1 MQEKTTEHKQMP
13 LNKSLRDEEKERI
26 NAILKKLVELLYV
39 PDFGKGEIDEEL
51 KSFGLTTDI
60 LLSLS
65 GTELI
70 THLGKLN
77 FDWESLEQ
85 FADYLVLL
93 SDKMVSEKSNLIE
106 KALLIYNYIQ
116 SESKVFSFGIYSKID
131 LAKSKIFG

>member
-1 MQEKTTEHKQMP
+1 MP

-39 PDFGKGEIDEEL
+39 PDFGKKEIDEAL
-51 KSFGLTTDI
+51 KSLGLTTEI

-65 GTELI
+65 RTELI
-70 THLGKLN
+70 QHLDKLN

-93 SDKMVSEKSNLIE
+93 SEKIASEKVNLTE
-106 KALLIYNYIQ
+106 KALFIYNYIQ
-116 SESKVFSFGIYSKID
+116 SESKVFSFGIFGKI
-131 LAKSKIFG
+131 AATKA

>member
-1 MQEKTTEHKQMP
+1 MP

-39 PDFGKGEIDEEL
+39 PNFGKAEIDEEL
-51 KSFGLTTDI
+51 KSLGLTTEV
-60 LLSLS
+60 LLNSS

-70 THLGKLN
+70 EHLGKLN
-77 FDWESLEQ
+77 FDWENTEK

-116 SESKVFSFGIYSKID
+116 SESKTFSFE
-131 LAKSKIFG
+131 IFGKIANTKAKL

>member
-1 MQEKTTEHKQMP
+1 MP

-39 PDFGKGEIDEEL
+39 PNFGKAEIDEEL
-51 KSFGLTTDI
+51 KSFGLTTEV
-60 LLSLS
+60 LLNSS

-70 THLGKLN
+70 EHLGKLN
-77 FDWESLEQ
+77 FDWENTEK

-93 SDKMVSEKSNLIE
+93 SDKIVFDKQNLIE

-116 SESKVFSFGIYSKID
+116 SESKTFSFE
-131 LAKSKIFG
+131 IFGKIGAAKGKL

>member
-1 MQEKTTEHKQMP
+1 MP

-39 PDFGKGEIDEEL
+39 LNFGKAEIDEEL
-51 KSFGLTTDI
+51 KSLGLTTEV
-60 LLSLS
+60 LLNSS

-70 THLGKLN
+70 EHLGKLN
-77 FDWESLEQ
+77 FDWENTEK

-93 SDKMVSEKSNLIE
+93 SDKMVSEKQNLIE

-116 SESKVFSFGIYSKID
+116 SESKTFSFD
-131 LAKSKIFG
+131 IFGKIGVAKGKL

>member
-1 MQEKTTEHKQMP
+1 MP

-39 PDFGKGEIDEEL
+39 PDFGKKEIDEAL
-51 KSFGLTTDI
+51 KSLGLTTEI
-60 LLSLS
+60 LLSSS

-70 THLGKLN
+70 QHLDKLN

-93 SDKMVSEKSNLIE
+93 SDQMVSEKSNLIE
-106 KALLIYNYIQ
+106 KAVLIYDYIQ
-116 SESKVFSFGIYSKID
+116 IESKVFSFGIFGKIGV
-131 LAKSKIFG
+131 AKGKL

>member
-1 MQEKTTEHKQMP
+1 MP

-26 NAILKKLVELLYV
+26 NSILKKLVELLYV
-39 PDFGKGEIDEEL
+39 PDFGKGELDEEL
-51 KSFGLTTDI
+51 KSLALTIDV

-77 FDWESLEQ
+77 FDYESLEQ
-85 FADYLVLL
+85 FGDYLVLL
-93 SDKMVSEKSNLIE
+93 SDKMVAEKSNLIE

-116 SESKVFSFGIYSKID
+116 SESKVFSVG
-131 LAKSKIFG
+131 IFGKIGVAKGKL

>member
-1 MQEKTTEHKQMP
+1 MP

-39 PDFGKGEIDEEL
+39 PDFGKKEIDEAL
-51 KSFGLTTDI
+51 KSLGLTTEI

-70 THLGKLN
+70 QHLNKLN

-93 SDKMVSEKSNLIE
+93 SDQMVSEKSNLIE
-106 KALLIYNYIQ
+106 KAVLIYDYIQ
-116 SESKVFSFGIYSKID
+116 IESKVFSFGIFGKIGV
-131 LAKSKIFG
+131 AKGKL

>member
-1 MQEKTTEHKQMP
+1 MP

-39 PDFGKGEIDEEL
+39 PNFGKAEIDEEL
-51 KSFGLTTDI
+51 KSLGLTTEV
-60 LLSLS
+60 LFNSS
-65 GTELI
+65 GTQLI
-70 THLGKLN
+70 DHLGKLN
-77 FDWESLEQ
+77 FDWENTEK

-116 SESKVFSFGIYSKID
+116 SESKTFSFEIFGKIG
-131 LAKSKIFG
+131 LAKGKV

>member
-1 MQEKTTEHKQMP
+1 MP

-39 PDFGKGEIDEEL
+39 PDFGKKEIDEAL
-51 KSFGLTTDI
+51 KSLGLTTEI
-60 LLSLS
+60 LLSSS

-70 THLGKLN
+70 QHLGKLN

-93 SDKMVSEKSNLIE
+93 SEKTASEKVNLTE
-106 KALLIYNYIQ
+106 KALFVYNYIQ
-116 SESKVFSFGIYSKID
+116 SESKVFSFGIFGKI
-131 LAKSKIFG
+131 AATKA

>member
-1 MQEKTTEHKQMP
+1 MP

-39 PDFGKGEIDEEL
+39 PDFGKKEIDEAL
-51 KSFGLTTDI
+51 KSLGLTTEI
-60 LLSLS
+60 LLSSS

-70 THLGKLN
+70 QHLDKLN

-93 SDKMVSEKSNLIE
+93 GEKIASEKVNLTE
-106 KALLIYNYIQ
+106 KALFVYNYIQ
-116 SESKVFSFGIYSKID
+116 SESKVFSFGIFNKIGF
-131 LAKSKIFG
+131 LKGNI

>member
-1 MQEKTTEHKQMP
+1 MP

-39 PDFGKGEIDEEL
+39 PDFGKKEIDEAL
-51 KSFGLTTDI
+51 KSLGLTTEI
-60 LLSLS
+60 LLSSS

-70 THLGKLN
+70 QHLGKLN

-93 SDKMVSEKSNLIE
+93 SEKTASEKVNLTE
-106 KALLIYNYIQ
+106 KALFIYNYIQ
-116 SESKVFSFGIYSKID
+116 SESKVFSFGIFGKI
-131 LAKSKIFG
+131 AATKA

>member
-1 MQEKTTEHKQMP
+1 MP

-39 PDFGKGEIDEEL
+39 PNFGKAEIDEEL
-51 KSFGLTTDI
+51 KSFGLTTEV
-60 LLSLS
+60 LLNSS

-70 THLGKLN
+70 EHLGKLN
-77 FDWESLEQ
+77 FDWENTEK

-93 SDKMVSEKSNLIE
+93 SDKMVSQKVNLIE

-116 SESKVFSFGIYSKID
+116 SESKTFSFEIFGKIG
-131 LAKSKIFG
+131 LAKGKL

>member
-1 MQEKTTEHKQMP
+1 MP

-26 NAILKKLVELLYV
+26 NSILKKLVELLYV
-39 PDFGKGEIDEEL
+39 PDFGKVELDEEL
-51 KSFGLTTDI
+51 KSLALTIDV

-77 FDWESLEQ
+77 FDYESLEQ

-93 SDKMVSEKSNLIE
+93 SDKMVAEKSNLIE

-116 SESKVFSFGIYSKID
+116 SESKVFSVG
-131 LAKSKIFG
+131 IFGKIGVAKGKL

>member
-1 MQEKTTEHKQMP
+1 MP

-39 PDFGKGEIDEEL
+39 PDFGKKEIDEAL
-51 KSFGLTTDI
+51 KSLGLTTEI
-60 LLSLS
+60 LLSSS

-70 THLGKLN
+70 QHLDKLN

-93 SDKMVSEKSNLIE
+93 SEKIASEKINLTE
-106 KALLIYNYIQ
+106 KALFIYNYIQ
-116 SESKVFSFGIYSKID
+116 NESKVFSFGIFGKI
-131 LAKSKIFG
+131 AATKA

>member
-1 MQEKTTEHKQMP
+1 MP

-39 PDFGKGEIDEEL
+39 PNFGKLEIDEAL
-51 KSFGLTTDI
+51 KSLGLTTEI
-60 LLSLS
+60 LLSSS

-70 THLGKLN
+70 QHLDKLN

-93 SDKMVSEKSNLIE
+93 SEKMASEKSNLIE
-106 KALLIYNYIQ
+106 KTVLIYDYIQ
-116 SESKVFSFGIYSKID
+116 IESKVFSFGIFGKIGV
-131 LAKSKIFG
+131 AKGKL

>member
-1 MQEKTTEHKQMP
+1 MP

-39 PDFGKGEIDEEL
+39 PNFGKLEIDEAL
-51 KSFGLTTDI
+51 KSLGLTTEI
-60 LLSLS
+60 LLSSS

-70 THLGKLN
+70 QHLDKLN

-93 SDKMVSEKSNLIE
+93 SEKIASEKVNLTE
-106 KALLIYNYIQ
+106 KALFIYNYIQ
-116 SESKVFSFGIYSKID
+116 SESKVFSFGIFGKI
-131 LAKSKIFG
+131 AATKA

>member
-1 MQEKTTEHKQMP
+1 MP

-39 PDFGKGEIDEEL
+39 PDFGKKEIDEAL
-51 KSFGLTTDI
+51 KSLGLTTEI
-60 LLSLS
+60 LLSSS

-70 THLGKLN
+70 QHLDKLN

-93 SDKMVSEKSNLIE
+93 SEKMVSEKSNLIE
-106 KALLIYNYIQ
+106 KAVLIYDYIQ
-116 SESKVFSFGIYSKID
+116 IESKVFSFGIFGKIGV
-131 LAKSKIFG
+131 AKGKL

>member
-1 MQEKTTEHKQMP
+1 MP

-39 PDFGKGEIDEEL
+39 PDFGKGEIDQEL
-51 KSFGLTTDI
+51 KSLGLTNDV
-60 LLSLS
+60 LLSSS

-70 THLGKLN
+70 DHLGKLN

-93 SDKMVSEKSNLIE
+93 SDKMISEKSNLIE
-106 KALLIYNYIQ
+106 KGLLIYNYIQ
-116 SESKVFSFGIYSKID
+116 SESKIFSFGIIGKIGM
-131 LAKSKIFG
+131 AKGKL

>member
-1 MQEKTTEHKQMP
+1 MP

-39 PDFGKGEIDEEL
+39 PDFGKKEIDEAL
-51 KSFGLTTDI
+51 KSLGLTTEI
-60 LLSLS
+60 LLSSS

-70 THLGKLN
+70 QHLDKLN

-93 SDKMVSEKSNLIE
+93 SEKIASEKVNLTE
-106 KALLIYNYIQ
+106 KALFVYNYIQ
-116 SESKVFSFGIYSKID
+116 SESKVFSFGIFGKI
-131 LAKSKIFG
+131 AATKA

>member
-1 MQEKTTEHKQMP
+1 MP

-39 PDFGKGEIDEEL
+39 PNFGKLKIDEAL
-51 KSFGLTTDI
+51 KSLGLTTEI
-60 LLSLS
+60 LLSSS

-70 THLGKLN
+70 QHLDKLN

-93 SDKMVSEKSNLIE
+93 SDQMVSEKSNLIE
-106 KALLIYNYIQ
+106 KAVLIYDYIQ
-116 SESKVFSFGIYSKID
+116 IESKVFSFGIFGKIGV
-131 LAKSKIFG
+131 AKGKL

>member
-1 MQEKTTEHKQMP
+1 MP

-39 PDFGKGEIDEEL
+39 PDFGKKEIDEAL
-51 KSFGLTTDI
+51 KSLGLTTEI
-60 LLSLS
+60 LLSSS

-70 THLGKLN
+70 QHLGKLN

-93 SDKMVSEKSNLIE
+93 GEKIASEKVNLTE
-106 KALLIYNYIQ
+106 KALFVYNYIQ
-116 SESKVFSFGIYSKID
+116 SESKVFSFGIFGKI
-131 LAKSKIFG
+131 AATKA